1 MHDPSP
7 RPRCQPSGRLSEEA
21 APFGYGSTA
30 VHESNLAEQL
40 RNRRDDQQDD
50 QTPVPLPGPLSH
62 SLRPPRAPGGPSSCD
77 SRRHY
82 LFWRPLSKK
91 APFRSN
97 VNDIGG

>member
-50 QTPVPLPGPLSH
+50 QTPVPG
-62 SLRPPRAPGGPSSCD
+62 PPRAPGG
-77 SRRHY
+77 RRSVE
-82 LFWRPLSKK
+82 LRLAPPL
-91 APFRSN
+91 PFLETIVEKSAVSVQR
-97 VNDIGG
+97 

>member
-50 QTPVPLPGPLSH
+50 QTPVPGPPCA
-62 SLRPPRAPGGPSSCD
+62 RGGPSSCD

>member
-50 QTPVPLPGPLSH
+50 QSPDTSSGPPRPRSVELRLAPPLPFLATIVEKSAV
-62 SLRPPRAPGGPSSCD
+62 SVQR
-77 SRRHY
+77 
-82 LFWRPLSKK
+82 
-91 APFRSN
+91 
-97 VNDIGG
+97 

>member
-50 QTPVPLPGPLSH
+50 QTPESSPVPLPGPPGARRSVE
-62 SLRPPRAPGGPSSCD
+62 LRLAPP
-77 SRRHY
+77 
-82 LFWRPLSKK
+82 L
-91 APFRSN
+91 PFLATIVEKSAVSVQR
-97 VNDIGG
+97 